1 MGKIRVSVA
10 LASYN
15 GEAYVKEQIESIL
28 KNLSAEDEIVVSD
41 DGSTDR
47 TLDRIEE
54 CKGNKVPP
62 VFAVH
67 IRNPPGTVTSISSKS
82 AGPDR
87 HHSHILHTAHIP
99 YRETTH
105 RSRPVYNRA
114 SHTFAGRFRNRCGV
128 RRQW

>member
-54 CKGNKVPP
+54 CKGNKVP
-62 VFAVH
+62 
-67 IRNPPGTVTSISSKS
+67 ITVVKGEGRGIKQIIAGGSIFFWRIKMTSGQK
-82 AGPDR
+82 R
-87 HHSHILHTAHIP
+87 KWK
-99 YRETTH
+99 
-105 RSRPVYNRA
+105 
-114 SHTFAGRFRNRCGV
+114 RC
-128 RRQW
+128 

>member
-54 CKGNKVPP
+54 CKGNKVP
-62 VFAVH
+62 
-67 IRNPPGTVTSISSKS
+67 ITVVKGEGRGNTRIGALSK
-82 AGPDR
+82 
-87 HHSHILHTAHIP
+87 ILGM
-99 YRETTH
+99 R
-105 RSRPVYNRA
+105 
-114 SHTFAGRFRNRCGV
+114 
-128 RRQW
+128 

>member
-15 GEAYVKEQIESIL
+15 GEAYIGEQIESIL

-54 CKGNKVPP
+54 CKGNKVP
-62 VFAVH
+62 
-67 IRNPPGTVTSISSKS
+67 ITVVKGEGRGIKQNIGN
-82 AGPDR
+82 A
-87 HHSHILHTAHIP
+87 LN
-99 YRETTH
+99 YR
-105 RSRPVYNRA
+105 
-114 SHTFAGRFRNRCGV
+114 
-128 RRQW
+128 